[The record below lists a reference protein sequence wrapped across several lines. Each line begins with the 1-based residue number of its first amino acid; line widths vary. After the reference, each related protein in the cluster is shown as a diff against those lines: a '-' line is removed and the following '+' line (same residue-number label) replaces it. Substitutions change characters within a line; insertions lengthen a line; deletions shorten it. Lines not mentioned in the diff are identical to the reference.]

1 MSIGDPNDGGTL
13 TPEQIASRLGLPP
26 PTEEQAAV
34 IAAPLE
40 PGVVIAGAGSGKT
53 ETMAARVVWLV
64 ANGLVRP
71 EQVLGLTFT
80 RKAARELAT
89 RIRRR
94 LGQLVARDV
103 IDPADGSVR
112 YQGAYE
118 GSVTFAADTSVDGR
132 PALVWQYGNTVQA
145 LLDGESRPIE
155 YELPPDARLSSA
167 GTSVLIRE
175 GNALSTLGTDG
186 LVTVP
191 TPAPG
196 STPMALD
203 DGELISASFEGP
215 VQRTDIETG
224 DETEVELENP
234 GDGLE
239 IKAWKSAGHG
249 LAVSVWGDPGAST
262 NSGHRLQLVIHSLE
276 DGAVTSIN
284 EVSSADIGEA
294 GWTRGQGYSL
304 ASIGPYLYDLDTG
317 LLVLD
322 GTDSGM
328 QFGVPRGDLV
338 PGTMDGEPV
347 IAAGLLSD
355 APTAYSTNADLL
367 AVTDDGRFAITRTG
381 ADRIT
386 AYPAA

>member
-1 MSIGDPNDGGTL
+1 
-13 TPEQIASRLGLPP
+13 
-26 PTEEQAAV
+26 
-34 IAAPLE
+34 
-40 PGVVIAGAGSGKT
+40 
-53 ETMAARVVWLV
+53 
-64 ANGLVRP
+64 
-71 EQVLGLTFT
+71 
-80 RKAARELAT
+80 
-89 RIRRR
+89 
-94 LGQLVARDV
+94 
-103 IDPADGSVR
+103 
-112 YQGAYE
+112 YE

-284 EVSSADIGEA
+284 EVSSADI
-294 GWTRGQGYSL
+294 
-304 ASIGPYLYDLDTG
+304 
-317 LLVLD
+317 
-322 GTDSGM
+322 
-328 QFGVPRGDLV
+328 
-338 PGTMDGEPV
+338 
-347 IAAGLLSD
+347 
-355 APTAYSTNADLL
+355 
-367 AVTDDGRFAITRTG
+367 
-381 ADRIT
+381 
-386 AYPAA
+386 